1 MNDRLEEIWGLLED
15 KIRSGDYIGN
25 RAYRRL
31 DLERET
37 GLRLGIVSP
46 GNVRELLIQIDTTDE
61 ESFVP
66 PKWMGMRFE
75 IIFLDVPERR
85 TRHIRLY
92 LQDVTHEPV
101 FTTVCADIVETL
113 LKVEDPSNRPEELQN
128 CLDRWSRFFQKY
140 GIEGLSPEAQR
151 GLYGEL
157 SWLKLLLSCNMNPLS
172 AIESWKGCS
181 RNYHDFESNGKVV
194 EVKTTMTKEPRR
206 VHINNER
213 QLDDLGSECFYLY
226 VLTLHA
232 MDSGGQTLPDLVN
245 EIRDILKG
253 HSSAENLYEIALKD
267 AGYLDI
273 HVSSYNTG
281 YIQKR
286 REIFEVKEG
295 FPRIT
300 NLPKGIGDISYS
312 LMISA
317 CADFEVDL
325 EMALSNFIGA
335 GTNG

>member
-1 MNDRLEEIWGLLED
+1 
-15 KIRSGDYIGN
+15 
-25 RAYRRL
+25 
-31 DLERET
+31 
-37 GLRLGIVSP
+37 
-46 GNVRELLIQIDTTDE
+46 
-61 ESFVP
+61 
-66 PKWMGMRFE
+66 
-75 IIFLDVPERR
+75 
-85 TRHIRLY
+85 
-92 LQDVTHEPV
+92 
-101 FTTVCADIVETL
+101 
-113 LKVEDPSNRPEELQN
+113 
-128 CLDRWSRFFQKY
+128 
-140 GIEGLSPEAQR
+140 
-151 GLYGEL
+151 
-157 SWLKLLLSCNMNPLS
+157 MNPLS

-181 RNYHDFESNGKVV
+181 KNYHDFELNGKVV

-253 HSSAENLYEIALKD
+253 HSSAENLYEMALKD

-286 REIFEVKEG
+286 QEIFEVKEG

-300 NLPKGIGDISYS
+300 NLPKGIGNISYS
-312 LMISA
+312 LIISA